1 MIQSI
6 PYKISQIE
14 TMQFAIFPENFI
26 NGQEV
31 LVNTNCGYNVRSDLN
46 QVRNIISVNYT
57 QNEKLLMV
65 VQLACYFDIAP
76 EGVNIIKAEGK
87 IPVDF
92 LRYMGSISV
101 GTMRG
106 VIHAKTEG
114 TILNPVVM
122 PPINLEE
129 MVKNDLMLS
138 DLDFSDP
145 DKNANDQ

>member
-6 PYKISQIE
+6 PYRISHIE
-14 TMQFAIFPENFI
+14 TIQFAIFPDNFV

-31 LVNTNCGYNVRSDLN
+31 MVNTNCGYNVRSDLN
-46 QVRNIISVNYT
+46 QVRNVISVNYI
-57 QNEKLLMV
+57 QDEKLLLV
-65 VQLACYFDIAP
+65 VQLACYYDIAP
-76 EGVNIIKAEGK
+76 EGFEAIKKEGK

-114 TILNPVVM
+114 TVLNPVVM
-122 PPINLEE
+122 PPINLED
-129 MVKNDLMLS
+129 MIKNDLLIE
-138 DLDFSDP
+138 DQP
-145 DKNANDQ
+145 QADKKQ

>member
-6 PYKISQIE
+6 PYRISHIE
-14 TMQFAIFPENFI
+14 TIQFAIFPDNFV

-31 LVNTNCGYNVRSDLN
+31 MVNTNCGYNVRSDLN
-46 QVRNIISVNYT
+46 QVRNVISVNYI
-57 QNEKLLMV
+57 QNEKLLLV
-65 VQLACYFDIAP
+65 VQLACYYDIAA
-76 EGVNIIKAEGK
+76 EGFEAIKKEGK

-114 TILNPVVM
+114 TVLNPVVM
-122 PPINLEE
+122 PPINLED
-129 MVKNDLMLS
+129 MIKNDLLIE
-138 DLDFSDP
+138 DQP
-145 DKNANDQ
+145 QADKKQ

>member
-1 MIQSI
+1 MIQNI
-6 PYKISQIE
+6 QYRISHIE
-14 TMQFAIFPENFI
+14 TVQFAIFPDNYI

-31 LVNTNCGYNVRSDLN
+31 MVNTNCGYNVRSDFN
-46 QVRNIISVNYT
+46 QVRNVISVNYT

-65 VQLACYFDIAP
+65 VELACYYDIAP
-76 EGVNIIKAEGK
+76 EGVEAIKGEGK

-114 TILNPVVM
+114 TVLNPVVM

-129 MVKNDLMLS
+129 MVKNDLVLNDLS
-138 DLDFSDP
+138 P
-145 DKNANDQ
+145 IPAETK

>member
-1 MIQSI
+1 MIRTI
-6 PYKISQIE
+6 PYKISHIE
-14 TMQFAIFPENFI
+14 TMQFAIFPENLI

-46 QVRNIISVNYT
+46 QVRNVISVNYT

-65 VQLACYFDIAP
+65 VQLACYYDIAP
-76 EGVNIIKAEGK
+76 EGVEAIKAEGK

-101 GTMRG
+101 GTIRG

-114 TILNPVVM
+114 TVLNPVVM
-122 PPINLEE
+122 PPVNLEE
-129 MVKNDLMLS
+129 MVKNDLFLS
-138 DLDFSDP
+138 ELDHP
-145 DKNANDQ
+145 